1 MAAATFK
8 THAEISAA
16 LSWKGENL
24 PSMAVLITLFSSE
37 TETMQFMLS
46 LVTFFSLDAEKRVGG
61 IFGRAVL

>member
-16 LSWKGENL
+16 LSLKGENL
-24 PSMAVLITLFSSE
+24 PSRAVLITLFSSD

-46 LVTFFSLDAEKRVGG
+46 LVNFFFLEC
-61 IFGRAVL
+61 